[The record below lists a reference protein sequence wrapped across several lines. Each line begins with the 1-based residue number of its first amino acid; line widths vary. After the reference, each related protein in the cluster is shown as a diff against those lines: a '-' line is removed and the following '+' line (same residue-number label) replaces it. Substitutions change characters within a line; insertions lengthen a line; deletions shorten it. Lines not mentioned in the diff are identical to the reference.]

1 MINKSTKEDIVEAV
15 KNIELDTIYFLSKQ
29 GGHNGKD
36 SQRIIK
42 RRIIL

>member
-42 RRIIL
+42 RIIIL